1 MDAIEAILTRRSVRK
16 YTNKTIP
23 DKIIKELI
31 EAGVSA
37 PSAGNQQ
44 PWHFIIIDDRKLLDK
59 IPEFHPH
66 AKMLLDAQKAILVC
80 GDLNL
85 ETHNGF
91 WMLDCSAA
99 TENILIAAR
108 AKGLG
113 TCWLGVYPR
122 DERISGLRKMLKIP
136 KNVIPFSLI
145 SLGYPAIE
153 QSRVNRYNS
162 RRIHRNKW

>member
-1 MDAIEAILTRRSVRK
+1 MDAMKAILTRRSVRK
-16 YTNKTIP
+16 YTNKTIS
-23 DKIIKELI
+23 DEIIKELI

-37 PSAGNQQ
+37 PSAGDQQ
-44 PWHFIIIDDRKLLDK
+44 PWHFIIINDRKLLDR

-66 AKMLLDAQKAILVC
+66 AKMLLEARKAILVC

-85 ETHNGF
+85 ETHIGF

-113 TCWLGVYPR
+113 TCWLGVYPKKR
-122 DERISGLRKMLKIP
+122 RINGLRKMLKIP

-145 SLGYPAIE
+145 SLGYPAVD

-162 RRIHRNKW
+162 ARVHKNKW

>member
-16 YTNKTIP
+16 YTNKTISE
-23 DKIIKELI
+23 KIIKELI
-31 EAGVSA
+31 ETGFSA
-37 PSAGNQQ
+37 PSAGDQQ

-66 AKMLLDAQKAILVC
+66 AKMLLDCQKAILIC

-85 ETHNGF
+85 EIHNGF

-113 TCWLGVYPR
+113 ACWLGVYPR
-122 DERISGLRKMLKIP
+122 DGRISGFRKMLKIP

-145 SLGYPAIE
+145 SLGYPAVE
-153 QSRVNRYNS
+153 QSKIVRYNS
-162 RRIHRNKW
+162 TRIHRNKW

>member
-16 YTNKTIP
+16 YTNKTIL

-31 EAGVSA
+31 ETGFSA
-37 PSAGNQQ
+37 PSAGDQQ

-66 AKMLLDAQKAILVC
+66 AKMLLDCQKAILVC

-113 TCWLGVYPR
+113 ACWLGVFPR
-122 DERISGLRKMLKIP
+122 KGRISGFRKMLKIP

-145 SLGYPAIE
+145 SLGYPAVE
-153 QSRVNRYNS
+153 QSKVDRYNCA
-162 RRIHRNKW
+162 RIHRNKW

>member
-1 MDAIEAILTRRSVRK
+1 MDAIAAILTRRSVRK
-16 YTNKTIP
+16 YTNRKISE
-23 DKIIKELI
+23 KIIKELI

-44 PWHFIIIDDRKLLDK
+44 PWHFIIIDDRKLLKK

-66 AKMLLDAQKAILVC
+66 AKMLLDAQIAILVC
-80 GDLNL
+80 GDSNL
-85 ETHNGF
+85 EMHKGF

-122 DERISGLRKMLKIP
+122 EKRINGLREMLRIP

-145 SLGYPAIE
+145 SIGYTEVE
-153 QSRVNRYNS
+153 QSKLDRYDS
-162 RRIHRNKW
+162 SRIHKNVW